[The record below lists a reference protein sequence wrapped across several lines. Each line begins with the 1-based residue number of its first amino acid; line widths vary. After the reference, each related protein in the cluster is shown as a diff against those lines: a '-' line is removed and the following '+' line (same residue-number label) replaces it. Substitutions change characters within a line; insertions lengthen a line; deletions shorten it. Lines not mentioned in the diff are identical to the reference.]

1 MANLQVE
8 VGADIS
14 VLKTKL
20 AEAELLLEKLKK
32 QKATELKLGLNV
44 TNLQTQINDA
54 KSSISGLTKEINT
67 LSAAQN
73 KNSKATANG
82 ANTLTQFSR
91 IAQDAPYGIIGIGNN
106 LTATA
111 ESFGYLAKSSGGAG
125 NALKAVGASLLG
137 PGGLILAFSVVT
149 SGLTYM
155 AQQGLTVS
163 DVFNKLTGN
172 FDEYGNALKK
182 ATEDG
187 AKSAIQET
195 SALKGL
201 VAIAQS
207 ETESKRLR
215 LEAVDQLQKMYPN
228 YFGNLSKEE
237 IMYGNITG
245 VVDELSK
252 ALINKAIAEKLS
264 EAAVEPTLKL
274 WQANQRYKDAVV
286 DLRKAEQDLVNFRNK
301 PNVSAS
307 QVAMFNAR
315 IVGAAND
322 KVKDA
327 IADIQIYSNQVD
339 KINKKIEMTSKAGA
353 KAILKPGASE
363 KPEPKPKKY
372 KNPNPNFDPGNG
384 FIGGGI
390 VNPNSGIVTPDLGV
404 DKQAIEAAQRLK
416 EGLAYQTQLIEEFDA
431 NANTLIENSIAST
444 FSNMGTAIGEALAT
458 GGNVLSAVG
467 NSILQSLG
475 GFLSDMGD
483 MLIKYG
489 TLAIL
494 KGKLDL
500 AILTG
505 GPVSIA
511 AGIAAIGVGVALKAI
526 GGAIGARANAGA
538 SGASSG
544 AGSQRGSNYQTGAN
558 VSSPRSSVSGG
569 GTFNNTSG
577 TVVFEISGQKLIGVL
592 SNTLGANQRLGG
604 NLAIG

>member
-339 KINKKIEMTSKAGA
+339 KINKK
-353 KAILKPGASE
+353 
-363 KPEPKPKKY
+363 
-372 KNPNPNFDPGNG
+372 NG
-384 FIGGGI
+384 
-390 VNPNSGIVTPDLGV
+390 
-404 DKQAIEAAQRLK
+404 
-416 EGLAYQTQLIEEFDA
+416 
-431 NANTLIENSIAST
+431 
-444 FSNMGTAIGEALAT
+444 
-458 GGNVLSAVG
+458 
-467 NSILQSLG
+467 
-475 GFLSDMGD
+475 
-483 MLIKYG
+483 
-489 TLAIL
+489 
-494 KGKLDL
+494 
-500 AILTG
+500 
-505 GPVSIA
+505 
-511 AGIAAIGVGVALKAI
+511 
-526 GGAIGARANAGA
+526 
-538 SGASSG
+538 
-544 AGSQRGSNYQTGAN
+544 
-558 VSSPRSSVSGG
+558 
-569 GTFNNTSG
+569 
-577 TVVFEISGQKLIGVL
+577 
-592 SNTLGANQRLGG
+592 
-604 NLAIG
+604 